1 MIRNKVL
8 LALLLLAA
16 KVSLPAA
23 QALNHV
29 TQSDPTRHRCD
40 SDYTLGFDPN
50 VKNTDAGGDRVN
62 ISRDQAKGIMV
73 LVVIGGSLMTFSW
86 LWLPHEFFVRYQ
98 LYPMGMLLTVAGAAV
113 LAHLHQRESEHRLS
127 QVEAKVADAKK
138 QTQEQSQRAKPAWD
152 LASANLEL
160 YFERNRAQV
169 SQVFRISIVVMAAGF
184 FVVLFSVYLALQ
196 NRGNVGCW
204 HIGDR
209 YPIHRRNFHDDLSVH
224 HDANQRIYVAT

>member
-1 MIRNKVL
+1 
-8 LALLLLAA
+8 
-16 KVSLPAA
+16 
-23 QALNHV
+23 
-29 TQSDPTRHRCD
+29 
-40 SDYTLGFDPN
+40 
-50 VKNTDAGGDRVN
+50 VN

-169 SQVFRISIVVMAAGF
+169 SQVCRISIVVMAAGF

-196 NRGNVGCW
+196 NRGITPTLVAGISGIITQFIGATFMMIYRSTMTQTNEFMSLLERINTVGMAVQVLDSIPESEKLKNETRAKIVSLLLGGEGTSNC
-204 HIGDR
+204 
-209 YPIHRRNFHDDLSVH
+209 
-224 HDANQRIYVAT
+224 